1 MSQPV
6 TLPLWLFVLIL
17 AFAGVTFASHFLFPS
32 VRWFFRRRMERVVE
46 GLNRRLAH
54 PIQPFKLMRRPD
66 MIMRLVHDPKVAEAI
81 AAEAAATGVP
91 ETVQLERARR
101 YAREI
106 VPAFSASVYFGI
118 AARAAKWLA
127 RLVYRVQVGRFDA
140 GALAGIDKGATVV
153 FVMNHRSNMDYVL
166 VTYLAASRS
175 ALAYA
180 VGEWARVWP
189 LSWLIRASGAY
200 FIRRKSGN
208 PLYHRVLS
216 RYVQM
221 ATEEGVAQAVFP
233 EGGLSLDGR
242 VGRARLGILSYI
254 VAGHR
259 PGGRDVVFVPVSLA
273 YDRVIEDRVLT
284 AAQVRGGR
292 RFRAPFGAAILFLG
306 RQIGRVLTGRFRKFG
321 TAAVSFGAPLSLASF
336 LEARHGNV
344 TRALAEELMRRI
356 AANVTVLPVPLLCAA
371 LGDRADMDLAALR
384 LEAVRLAANLGER
397 GVALDMPEGSVDRG
411 IDRAL
416 AILAL
421 RKVLRREGDRIAVSG
436 KERGLVG
443 FYAAAVGQHLA
454 APAAPAMPSRSSDS
468 PYGRLGE
475 T

>member
-1 MSQPV
+1 MFRPV

-17 AFAGVTFASHFLFPS
+17 VFAGVTFASHFLFPS

-46 GLNRRLAH
+46 RLNRRLAH
-54 PIQPFKLMRRPD
+54 PIRPFKLMRRPD
-66 MIMRLVHDPKVAEAI
+66 MIVRLAHDPKVAEAV

-91 ETVQLERARR
+91 ETVQFERVRR

-106 VPAFSASVYFGI
+106 VPAFSASVYFGF

-127 RLVYRVQVGRFDA
+127 RLVYRVRVAPMEGI
-140 GALAGIDKGATVV
+140 GIDRDATVV

-166 VTYLAASRS
+166 VTWLAAERS
-175 ALAYA
+175 ALSYA

-200 FIRRKSGN
+200 FIRRRSVS
-208 PLYHRVLS
+208 PLYRRVLA

-221 ATEEGVAQAVFP
+221 ATEEGVTQAVFP

-242 VGRARLGILSYI
+242 VGRAKLGILSYI

-273 YDRVIEDRVLT
+273 YDRVIEDRVLA
-284 AAQVRGGR
+284 AAQAGGER
-292 RFRAPFGAAILFLG
+292 RFRASPGAVVLFLG
-306 RQIGRVLTGRFRKFG
+306 RQLGRVLTGRFQKFG
-321 TAAVSFGAPLSLASF
+321 TASVSFGAPLSLDAF
-336 LEARHGNV
+336 LKDARGDV
-344 TRALAEELMRRI
+344 TAALAAELMARI
-356 AANVTVLPVPLLCAA
+356 AANVTVLPVPLFCAA
-371 LGDRADMDLAALR
+371 LGGRVEMDLDALR
-384 LEAVRLAANLGER
+384 SAAARLAAALAGR
-397 GVALDMPEGSVDRG
+397 GVALDLPEGSVERG

-421 RKVLRREGDRIAVSG
+421 RKIVRREGGRITVPPADRVLI
-436 KERGLVG
+436 G
-443 FYAAAVGQHLA
+443 FYAAAVAQHLA
-454 APAAPAMPSRSSDS
+454 APAEPGDVPAGEARPEHAP
-468 PYGRLGE
+468 GGG
-475 T
+475 

>member
-1 MSQPV
+1 MFRPV

-17 AFAGVTFASHFLFPS
+17 AFAGTAFLSHFLFPS

-46 GLNRRLAH
+46 RLNRRLAQ

-66 MIMRLVHDPKVAEAI
+66 MIVRLVHDPKVAEAI
-81 AAEAAATGVP
+81 AGEAAATGVP

-106 VPAFSASVYFGI
+106 VPAFSATVYFGF

-140 GALAGIDKGATVV
+140 AALEGIDKDATVV

-200 FIRRKSGN
+200 FIRRRALS
-208 PLYHRVLS
+208 PLYRRVLA

-242 VGRARLGILSYI
+242 VGRAKLGVLSYI

-284 AAQVRGGR
+284 AALASGDR
-292 RFRAPFGAAILFLG
+292 RFRAGPGAVLRFLG
-306 RQIGRVLTGRFRKFG
+306 RQLGRALTGRFRKFG
-321 TAAVSFGAPLSLASF
+321 TAAVSFGAPLSLAAF
-336 LEARHGNV
+336 LRSPHEDV
-344 TRALAEELMRRI
+344 TAALAAELMRRI
-356 AANVTVLPVPLLCAA
+356 AANVTVLPVPLLCATLEGRETMDEGA
-371 LGDRADMDLAALR
+371 VRA
-384 LEAVRLAANLGER
+384 EAGRLAARLSGR
-397 GVALDMPEGSVDRG
+397 GIPIGMPGDSVDAG

-416 AILAL
+416 DILAL
-421 RKVLRREGDRIAVSG
+421 RKVIRREDGSIVVPPKDRALI
-436 KERGLVG
+436 G
-443 FYAAAVGQHLA
+443 FYAGAVGQHLA
-454 APAAPAMPSRSSDS
+454 AAAESAGEDCPS
-468 PYGRLGE
+468 GE
-475 T
+475 SAET